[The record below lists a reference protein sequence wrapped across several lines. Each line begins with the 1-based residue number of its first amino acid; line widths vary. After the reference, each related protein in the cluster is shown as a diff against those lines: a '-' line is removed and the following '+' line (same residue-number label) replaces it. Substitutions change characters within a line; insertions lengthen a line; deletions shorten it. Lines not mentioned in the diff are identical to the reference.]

1 VRSSH
6 SPDQIAV
13 CFDDDHAV
21 ADAGLILAATPAG
34 GAPAPGA
41 GRHPATRYLNL
52 PGRLTRSARRWRLH
66 LPTRWPWAH
75 QFLLALDRL
84 RCVPFP
90 T

>member
-1 VRSSH
+1 M
-6 SPDQIAV
+6 P
-13 CFDDDHAV
+13 
-21 ADAGLILAATPAG
+21 AAWLRTV
-34 GAPAPGA
+34 
-41 GRHPATRYLNL
+41 
-52 PGRLTRSARRWRLH
+52 H